1 MKYALVIFDLDGT
14 LLNTLDDLADAANA
28 ALEAYGFPRRTTEEI
43 RTFIRQL
50 MAGQIEN
57 GQNSP
62 ESARET
68 VRVIEKMRESAALD
82 GAIIKL

>member
-1 MKYALVIFDLDGT
+1 MISNCETVTVYPNEGDPFTV
-14 LLNTLDDLADAANA
+14 
-28 ALEAYGFPRRTTEEI
+28 EFPENHGIREEI

-57 GQNSP
+57 DQNSP